1 VHVDSSKIL
10 NKLVICVEFVKTRWP
25 SDQVNINLMHL

>member
-1 VHVDSSKIL
+1 VRVDLNKIL

-25 SDQVNINLMHL
+25 SDQMNMNLMHL